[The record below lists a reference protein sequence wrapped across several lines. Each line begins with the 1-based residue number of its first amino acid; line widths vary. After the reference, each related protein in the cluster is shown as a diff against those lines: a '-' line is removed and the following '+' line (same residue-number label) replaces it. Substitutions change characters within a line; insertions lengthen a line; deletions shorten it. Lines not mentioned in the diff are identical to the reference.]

1 LRTSA
6 GPRRLFDD
14 ANVTARLVGLLRGR
28 RGVLD
33 STPLLDAV
41 ASQDTVTQLG
51 AAIRELL
58 TVAEAAGELGL
69 AAALMRDDGYA
80 TVAKPPCD
88 WDDPAAQDA
97 LVGDANAAL
106 GVLAEREL
114 TGTLGE
120 VAELLALVAGQDVA
134 PG

>member
-1 LRTSA
+1 
-6 GPRRLFDD
+6 
-14 ANVTARLVGLLRGR
+14 LVGLLRGR
-28 RGVLD
+28 RGSLD

-41 ASQDTVTQLG
+41 ATQDTVTQLR

-69 AAALMRDDGYA
+69 AAVLMRDDGYA
-80 TVAKPPCD
+80 TVGKPPCD

-106 GVLAEREL
+106 GALAERQL
-114 TGTLGE
+114 TGALGE
-120 VAELLALVAGQDVA
+120 AAELLALVAGQDVA
-134 PG
+134 PD